1 MKLPEYDNRSSSS
14 YDSSSSEAEDAK
26 FTILGLGLPLAL
38 VGCAGLVA
46 FLVIQAIFD

>member
-38 VGCAGLVA
+38 IGCGGFVL
-46 FLVIQAIFD
+46 FLVIQAVFN